1 MTALLEQH
9 RSHDLCVVGGLAGF
23 PDSERYALQEVAGG
37 GPLLRLTSLDEPGLE
52 FLVVPPGAFFPEY
65 APVLDDVSA
74 ERLGLVTSE
83 DAMLLVV
90 VTVGPT
96 AKDATANLLAPLV
109 LNARTRQAVQVIL
122 SGTDWPVRAAVA

>member
-1 MTALLEQH
+1 MTAVMHETPLKELLI
-9 RSHDLCVVGGLAGF
+9 VGGLAGF
-23 PDSERYALQEVAGG
+23 PDSARYALVEVPGG
-37 GPLLRLTSLDEPGLE
+37 GPLFRLTSLDEPGLE
-52 FLVVPPGAFFPEY
+52 FLVVPPAAFFPDY

-109 LNARTRQAVQVIL
+109 VNQRDGRAAQVITVGEHSL
-122 SGTDWPVRAAVA
+122 RAPLAG

>member
-9 RSHDLCVVGGLAGF
+9 QSHDLCVVGGLAGF
-23 PDSERYALQEVAGG
+23 PGSEHYALVEVPGG
-37 GPLLRLTSLDEPGLE
+37 GPLFRLTSLDEPGLE
-52 FLVVPPGAFFPEY
+52 FLVVPPAAFFPDY

-109 LNARTRQAVQVIL
+109 VNQRDGRAAQVITVGEHSL
-122 SGTDWPVRAAVA
+122 RAPLAG